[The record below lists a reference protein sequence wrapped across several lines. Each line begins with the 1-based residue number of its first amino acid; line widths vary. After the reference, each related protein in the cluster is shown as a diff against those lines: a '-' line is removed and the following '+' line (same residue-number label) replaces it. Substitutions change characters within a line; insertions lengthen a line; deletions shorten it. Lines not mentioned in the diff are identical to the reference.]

1 MPLRNVRRHYNVTA
15 EQYDPK
21 QRIVGSIVLF
31 LMMLLIYGIL
41 KILLGLSAP
50 DKFAIDKAL
59 EFESFNIVGSTD
71 IPNNSITNTSQLSP
85 KISAIIPRKFIFLDL
100 SGKAMQPED
109 TTSMTSVAASGD
121 IYAPIGED
129 RWYVQVASFKNKSR
143 AQRLADQ
150 IKSKNI
156 ASEVHIITT
165 GNWFAVRLPPQ
176 TERSVA
182 QQQKN
187 QLRRA
192 LSVRPKI
199 NKIK

>member
-21 QRIVGSIVLF
+21 QRIVGGIVLF

-71 IPNNSITNTSQLSP
+71 IPNNSITNISQLSP

-121 IYAPIGED
+121 VYAPIGED

-176 TERSVA
+176 TERSTA

-192 LSVRPKI
+192 LSVKPKI